1 MGVGKKAVEH
11 KTKKVVEN
19 VTDDIPVVGD
29 MVDRNV
35 KSGPMDRAGDSIDKS
50 KDKLDKKIDKVGGD
64 KDKSRNPLQRD

>member
-1 MGVGKKAVEH
+1 MGVGKKVVEH

-19 VTDDIPVVGD
+19 VTGDIPVVGD

-50 KDKLDKKIDKVGGD
+50 KDKLDKKVDKIGGD
-64 KDKSRNPLQRD
+64 KDKKSPLKRD